1 MKINLFNKD
10 KGLKPPTGAFDFRPN
25 RTVDSNPKLDNMKGD
40 YMSPKNRR
48 KRKYYTGGYFDK
60 YASKYSQLAISPDT
74 SHIKITKYNKF
85 PSLFNSSS
93 KISLIKD
100 EESSEQPKY
109 SVTWEGEDTN
119 VNYDLTLP
127 ELLTNEGFQF
137 KVSSG
142 YRQNAKTY
150 QGKPS
155 NHSLGNALNPGAYDI
170 VPLATSYDEFEQR
183 LYSNPRVLAWLDKKG
198 WGTLKENALLNG
210 QRGFLRTDGTFAN
223 TGASGDHFHF
233 GPDKGALE
241 WKEVNRK
248 KYARS

>member
-40 YMSPKNRR
+40 YVSPKNRR
-48 KRKYYTGGYFDK
+48 KKKYYSGGYFDK
-60 YASKYSQLAISPDT
+60 YASKYSQLAISPST
-74 SHIKITKYNKF
+74 SNVKINKSNVFPNLFNTNSKITI
-85 PSLFNSSS
+85 S
-93 KISLIKD
+93 KDIDSPT
-100 EESSEQPKY
+100 EPKY
-109 SVTWEGEDTN
+109 SVTWEGSNDN
-119 VNYDLTLP
+119 VSYDLTLP

-137 KVSSG
+137 RVSSG
-142 YRQNAKTY
+142 YRPNARTY
-150 QGKPS
+150 QGKTS
-155 NHSLGNALNPGAYDI
+155 NHSLGDASNPGAYDI

-210 QRGFLRTDGTFAN
+210 KRGFLRTDGTFAN
-223 TGASGDHFHF
+223 TGASGNHFHF